1 MPDLDEPVHLVEHR
15 SEWASAFAA
24 EQRRLAKSL
33 SLDLA
38 CIQHIGSTSVPGL
51 VAKPII
57 DIMVGVPAYPP
68 SAAVKQGLMRLG
80 YEALGEAGVSGR
92 AYFRVR
98 GGRSINVAVVALHAG
113 HWVRNLALREHLR
126 KSRAARESYTRAK
139 CEAVASGAITLLAY
153 SEAKS
158 RVVAQL
164 LREAGVSEN
173 DG

>member
-15 SEWASAFAA
+15 SEWASEFAA
-24 EQRRLAKSL
+24 EQQRLAKSL

-68 SAAVKQGLMRLG
+68 SAVVKQRLVRLG
-80 YEALGEAGVSGR
+80 YEALGEAGVRGR
-92 AYFRVR
+92 AHFRMR
-98 GGRSINVAVVALHAG
+98 GGRSINVAVVALDAG
-113 HWVRNLALREHLR
+113 HWVCNLALREHLR

-139 CEAVASGAITLLAY
+139 REAVASGAITLLAY

-164 LREAGVSEN
+164 LSEAGVSEN